1 MAAKFDYA
9 RMAATADTLITR
21 FSQGLVTV
29 ERVTAEGE
37 RPPELPI
44 WQPWEPEV
52 TVRQYRLSATVRTV
66 ERKFVDGTLILVTD
80 DQVTCSDKMTLVSV
94 NGAPV
99 AEEVVPF
106 DATLLD
112 TLKIDGKPYLVLK
125 QAPTPGA
132 GTKIVHKLIVRGGM
146 VAAAP
151 APEVIYALNFGQN
164 QNSMYIGQVI

>member
-1 MAAKFDYA
+1 MADKFDYG
-9 RMAATADTLITR
+9 RLRTTADRLLTR
-21 FSQGLVTV
+21 FTQGVVTV

-37 RPPELPI
+37 RPPELPV
-44 WQPWEPEV
+44 WMPWTPEV
-52 TVRQYRLSATVRTV
+52 TVRQYRLEAVVRTV
-66 ERKFVDGTLILVTD
+66 EKKFVDGTMILVTD

-99 AEEVVPF
+99 DEEVVPF

-132 GTKIVHKLIVRGGM
+132 GTAIVHKLIVRGGM
-146 VAAAP
+146 VAASPPPPPPPPPSPPEAP
-151 APEVIYALNFGQN
+151 
-164 QNSMYIGQVI
+164 

>member
-66 ERKFVDGTLILVTD
+66 ERRFVDGALILTTD
-80 DQVTCSDKMTLVSV
+80 EQVTCSDKMTLISV
-94 NGAPV
+94 DGAAV
-99 AEEVVPF
+99 AEEEVAF
-106 DATLLD
+106 DVALLD
-112 TLKIDGKPYLVLK
+112 TLKIDGAGVTVLK
-125 QAPTPGA
+125 VLPTPGA
-132 GTKIVHKLIVRGGM
+132 GVKITHKIAVRR
-146 VAAAP
+146 
-151 APEVIYALNFGQN
+151 
-164 QNSMYIGQVI
+164 